1 MSEAAPEVLVRS
13 AGPVAAAGAGPSAG
27 PGPGPGAVLLGRP
40 IAEWRASVHEE
51 LGFPGGPVV
60 GCGHQPEWWHPGIA
74 AKFMWAA
81 ERAARDG
88 AALAWL
94 VIDTDVRDPAEVRV
108 PVETDG
114 RWSAVI
120 HRFGPRVAPGTV
132 PAGRPAF
139 DVRGFEPAHGAR
151 PALPCVGSGLER
163 MRHALAAA
171 RGAPDAVTQV
181 IEALR
186 ACTPELGAP
195 AAVVRSSALLGTGLG
210 RAIVAHAERDPHAC
224 ARAFNDALA
233 AAPRAAR
240 RLETDGPG
248 GPELPFWTP
257 DAHGGRVRVT
267 AGDLPTLRARGA
279 ALWPRAF
286 LTGLLAR
293 TALFDRFVHGTGG
306 DVYERATDAF
316 ARAWLGTALPPFD
329 VATAT
334 LKLGKM
340 APGAIYPIFRRA
352 RWFDPAGDRHGASA
366 RKRAF
371 LARIARAPRA
381 SAERRAAY
389 RAMMEDVA
397 AQRAADPQG
406 ILPPAATPEERARAA
421 EDAVRNDRTWAIAFQ
436 PPEAVSRLQAAVRA
450 HPS

>member
-1 MSEAAPEVLVRS
+1 MSGASPEVLVRS
-13 AGPVAAAGAGPSAG
+13 AGPVTADADSGT
-27 PGPGPGAVLLGRP
+27 VLLGQSLS
-40 IAEWRASVHEE
+40 EWRASTRQE
-51 LGFPGGPVV
+51 LGIPSGAVV

-114 RWSAVI
+114 HWSAVT
-120 HRFGPRVAPGTV
+120 HRFGPKVAPGTV
-132 PAGRPAF
+132 PAERPAF
-139 DVRGFEPAHGAR
+139 DVRDFEPAHGAR
-151 PALPCVGSGLER
+151 PALPCVGVGLER

-171 RGAPDAVTQV
+171 RGAPDAVAQV
-181 IEALR
+181 VDAVR

-210 RAIVAHAERDPHAC
+210 RAIVAHAARDPHAC

-267 AGDLPTLRARGA
+267 
-279 ALWPRAF
+279 
-286 LTGLLAR
+286 
-293 TALFDRFVHGTGG
+293 
-306 DVYERATDAF
+306 
-316 ARAWLGTALPPFD
+316 
-329 VATAT
+329 
-334 LKLGKM
+334 
-340 APGAIYPIFRRA
+340 
-352 RWFDPAGDRHGASA
+352 
-366 RKRAF
+366 
-371 LARIARAPRA
+371 
-381 SAERRAAY
+381 
-389 RAMMEDVA
+389 
-397 AQRAADPQG
+397 
-406 ILPPAATPEERARAA
+406 
-421 EDAVRNDRTWAIAFQ
+421 
-436 PPEAVSRLQAAVRA
+436 
-450 HPS
+450 

>member
-1 MSEAAPEVLVRS
+1 MSDAAADVLVRS
-13 AGPVAAAGAGPSAG
+13 AGPMAADADSGTAF
-27 PGPGPGAVLLGRP
+27 LGRS
-40 IAEWRASVHEE
+40 IAQWRASTREE
-51 LGFPGGPVV
+51 LGIPRGRVV

-81 ERAARDG
+81 ERATRDG

-94 VIDTDVRDPAEVRV
+94 LIDTDVRDPAEVRV

-114 RWSAVI
+114 RWSAVT
-120 HRFGPRVAPGTV
+120 HRFGPKVAPGTV
-132 PAGRPAF
+132 PAGRTAF
-139 DVRGFEPAHGAR
+139 DVRGFEPAHGTH
-151 PALPCVGSGLER
+151 PALPCVGAGLER

-171 RGAPDAVTQV
+171 RGAPDAVAQV
-181 IEALR
+181 TEAVR
-186 ACTPELGAP
+186 TCTPELGAP
-195 AAVVRSSALLGTGLG
+195 AATVRSSALLATGLG
-210 RAIVAHAERDPHAC
+210 RAIVAHAERDPRAC

-240 RLETDGPG
+240 RLEMDGPG

-257 DAHGGRVRVT
+257 DSRGGRVRVT
-267 AGDLPTLRARGA
+267 AGDLPALRARGA

-293 TALFDRFVHGTGG
+293 AVLFDRFVHGTGG
-306 DVYERATDAF
+306 DIYERAGDAF
-316 ARAWLGTALPPFD
+316 ARAWLGIALPPFD

-334 LKLGKM
+334 LRLGRS
-340 APGAIYPIFRRA
+340 AGPAQTGPRSGDRRV
-352 RWFDPAGDRHGASA
+352 RWFDPAADGSGPSE
-366 RKRAF
+366 RKRTH
-371 LARIARAPRA
+371 LARIAAAPRA

-389 RAMMEDVA
+389 RAMLEDVA
-397 AQRAADPQG
+397 AQRAADPAG
-406 ILPPAATPEERARAA
+406 IVPPAATPEVRARAA